1 MDLIHYLQNDL
12 ITDNTKELT
21 PSKLFLK
28 TYQNK
33 KYAKNIK
40 TFITPK
46 ELLYSLK
53 LPSKFIGITGTNGK
67 TTTAFVLSYILKE
80 LGFNV
85 ATQGTEGFFY
95 NLERVEAKTLTTP
108 PILTTI
114 KRAFKFKPDFFIM
127 EVSSHAIVQKRIEG
141 IEFFAKIF
149 TSFSQ
154 DHLDFHKNME
164 EYRKVKESFFR
175 DEAVKIVNGKW
186 KTGSQKNPQIFWGI
200 EENEKCKVESGGFEF
215 DINCKNL
222 YVLEKPIVDNIPM
235 AGEFNKMN
243 FSLALKTAELITNFS
258 LSTFNFSLFKGVPGR
273 MEIVSKNPLIIIDF
287 AHTPDGIE
295 NVLKSIKGKKI
306 VVFGA
311 GGDRDRAKRPL
322 MGKVAS
328 ENADFVILTSDNPR
342 CEDEMQII
350 KDIQKGLIHKKYLIL
365 PDRKEAIKK
374 GIELA
379 RKNQATLLVLGKG
392 DEKYIEKCNEK
403 IPFSD
408 REVIIFLKEKNV

>member
-12 ITDNTKELT
+12 ITDDTKNLT
-21 PSKLFLK
+21 SDKLFLK
-28 TYQNK
+28 TYQNQ
-33 KYAKNIK
+33 KYAQDIKN
-40 TFITPK
+40 FITVK
-46 ELLYSLK
+46 ELLNSLN
-53 LPSKFIGITGTNGK
+53 LPVKFIGITGTNGK
-67 TTTAFVLSYILKE
+67 TTTAFVLSYLLKN

-95 NLERVEAKTLTTP
+95 NLERIESKSLTTP
-108 PILTTI
+108 AIFTTI
-114 KRAFKFKPDFFIM
+114 KRAFKYKPDFFIT

-141 IEFFAKIF
+141 MDFYAKIL

-154 DHLDFHKNME
+154 DHLDFHKTME
-164 EYRKVKESFFR
+164 EYRKVKESFFL
-175 DEAVKIVNGKW
+175 DAAIKVINGKL
-186 KTGSQKNPQIFWGI
+186 KVKS
-200 EENEKCKVESGGFEF
+200 EKCKVESGGFEF
-215 DINCKNL
+215 DMNCKNL

-243 FSLALKTAELITNFS
+243 FSLALKTAEIITHSS

-295 NVLKSIKGKKI
+295 NVLKAVKGGKI

-311 GGDRDRAKRPL
+311 GGNRDRAKRPL
-322 MGKVAS
+322 MGKTAS
-328 ENADFVILTSDNPR
+328 ENADFVILTNDNPR
-342 CEDEMQII
+342 CENETEII
-350 KDIQKGLIHKKYLIL
+350 KDIQKGLVHKNYLIL

-379 RKNQATLLVLGKG
+379 KKNSAALLVLGKG

-408 REVIIFLKEKNV
+408 REVIRSLLDL